1 MPAARTPY
9 HGRHMTVSSR
19 KSLDQLLAGLGIEP
33 GDFLAFGVVPIG
45 GAVVL
50 PLLSH
55 HSVAGG
61 LVALTLCA
69 GTAANVAGRRSYS
82 IWQSAW
88 YTFVA
93 IVSMFFWAI
102 AFDVLVV
109 TFLFR

>member
-1 MPAARTPY
+1 MPAAPAPY
-9 HGRHMTVSSR
+9 HGGHMTVSTR
-19 KSLDQLLAGLGIEP
+19 KSLDHLLAGLGIEP

-45 GAVVL
+45 CAVLL
-50 PLLSH
+50 PLLTH

-61 LVALTLCA
+61 LLAVTLCA

-102 AFDVLVV
+102 AFDVLVI
-109 TFLFR
+109 TFLLR